1 MNPAD
6 IKVSLPAE
14 KEKEIAAWLCQQIE
28 IALQDR
34 STQEQRWLIWLNQYE
49 EILAK
54 KDFPW
59 EKSSNISVPVTP
71 IAVETIHAREI
82 NASLTIRPYIQ
93 IKPKKTG
100 VDRDKCSKIER
111 FLDALTDE
119 LDLFDKCSAWFL
131 EKNKMGTA
139 YGKPIWLYNR
149 EKIRTDEGYDFKTT
163 DRASLEIIC
172 IEDLLFPSNATSLQ
186 ACSFVAQRIRPT
198 LPDLQAKE
206 KLGLYKNVDKVKDL
220 FDVGYDTKSTGV
232 DLNTE
237 KEKVEGL
244 TRTAPTDLASYRL
257 WEIWFRYDIDN
268 DGYYEPLVG
277 VLEDRTQTFLRVIHQ
292 PPAYRQRPF
301 IPLTFMKRTNRIW
314 GKGIAEMSEHLQ
326 AATNTVFNQTI
337 DNATEANIKCFKGRK
352 SARKEIG
359 KIYPGK
365 VFWLD
370 DPQTDLMEFS
380 LGEIHQSNFMIH
392 NLLRDYHE
400 RRTKV
405 TDYTLGRDSSIL
417 KTRATATGTL
427 ALLQESG
434 KHFDL
439 IIKQTRQAM
448 QELAYQL
455 IELYQYYDPDKVFR
469 MLNEDGAL
477 QDEFGL
483 PEDIKNV
490 REEFSFYAIAT
501 SLTVNKEIEKQSNIM
516 LLQQLSAIYEKMFT
530 FINIIYAPQVNMP
543 DDVKR
548 FVMDVVRSYY
558 NIATEIVRSF
568 EKVDVSDYVPEL
580 PDIIKAARNGQ
591 PAPDMVSQ
599 LGALIGGQGEGTIT
613 EGPPEAS
620 GLAGLFGGGAE

>member
-1 MNPAD
+1 
-6 IKVSLPAE
+6 
-14 KEKEIAAWLCQQIE
+14 
-28 IALQDR
+28 
-34 STQEQRWLIWLNQYE
+34 
-49 EILAK
+49 
-54 KDFPW
+54 
-59 EKSSNISVPVTP
+59 
-71 IAVETIHAREI
+71 
-82 NASLTIRPYIQ
+82 
-93 IKPKKTG
+93 
-100 VDRDKCSKIER
+100 
-111 FLDALTDE
+111 
-119 LDLFDKCSAWFL
+119 
-131 EKNKMGTA
+131 
-139 YGKPIWLYNR
+139 
-149 EKIRTDEGYDFKTT
+149 
-163 DRASLEIIC
+163 
-172 IEDLLFPSNATSLQ
+172 
-186 ACSFVAQRIRPT
+186 
-198 LPDLQAKE
+198 
-206 KLGLYKNVDKVKDL
+206 
-220 FDVGYDTKSTGV
+220 
-232 DLNTE
+232 
-237 KEKVEGL
+237 
-244 TRTAPTDLASYRL
+244 
-257 WEIWFRYDIDN
+257 
-268 DGYYEPLVG
+268 
-277 VLEDRTQTFLRVIHQ
+277 
-292 PPAYRQRPF
+292 
-301 IPLTFMKRTNRIW
+301 
-314 GKGIAEMSEHLQ
+314 
-326 AATNTVFNQTI
+326 
-337 DNATEANIKCFKGRK
+337 
-352 SARKEIG
+352 
-359 KIYPGK
+359 
-365 VFWLD
+365 
-370 DPQTDLMEFS
+370 
-380 LGEIHQSNFMIH
+380 MIH